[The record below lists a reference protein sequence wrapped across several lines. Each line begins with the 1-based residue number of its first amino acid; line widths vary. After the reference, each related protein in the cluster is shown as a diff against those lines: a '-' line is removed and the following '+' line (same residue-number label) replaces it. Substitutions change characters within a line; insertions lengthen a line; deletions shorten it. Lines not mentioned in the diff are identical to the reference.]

1 MTSYVYYVSLF
12 ETDVVNVFNYLIN
25 KNLFI

>member
-1 MTSYVYYVSLF
+1 MTNYVYYVGLF
-12 ETDVVNVFNYLIN
+12 ETDVVNVFNCLIN

>member
-12 ETDVVNVFNYLIN
+12 ETDVVNIFNYLIN